1 MKIDAHQ
8 HFWRHDPAIH
18 TWMDEKMQ
26 LLRQDFL
33 PDQLLPL
40 LQAEGIDGCIAV
52 QADSSGRENDF
63 LLGLAADHPWILGV
77 VGWVDLQS
85 DQLESQL
92 EQLCQHSRAVGVRH
106 IVQDEPDDRF
116 LDGAAFRRGVSTL
129 AARKLTFDL
138 LIYERQLPAAID
150 FVRALPDVP
159 MVLDHI
165 AKPRIA
171 DALLEPWAS
180 QIREVA
186 LAPNLMCKLSGIVTE
201 ANWLEWTPADLAP
214 YLETAIEAFGP
225 ERLMLGS
232 DWPVCCLAAD
242 YSRVRSLV
250 EPFLQPLS
258 WTERSAIEGGNATR
272 FYQLKGPQQADEE

>member
-1 MKIDAHQ
+1 LKIDAHQ

-18 TWMDEKMQ
+18 TWMDHRMKILQ
-26 LLRQDFL
+26 RDYL

-40 LQAEGIDGCIAV
+40 LQAQQIDGCVAV
-52 QADSSGRENDF
+52 QADSSLRENDF

-85 DQLESQL
+85 PALG
-92 EQLCQHSRAVGVRH
+92 EQLASFSSNPKAVGVRH

-116 LDGAAFRRGVSTL
+116 LDAETFRAGVRSL
-129 AARKLTFDL
+129 PEHQLTFDL

-171 DALLEPWAS
+171 DAVLEPWSS
-180 QIREVA
+180 QIRE
-186 LAPNLMCKLSGIVTE
+186 LARAPHLMCKLSGIVTE
-201 ANWLEWTPADLAP
+201 AAWLEWTPSDLAP

-232 DWPVCCLAAD
+232 DWPVCRLAAE
-242 YSRVRSLV
+242 YPRVRSTV
-250 EPFLQPLS
+250 ESFLEQFS
-258 WTERSAIEGGNATR
+258 AAERSAIEGENARR
-272 FYQLKGPQQADEE
+272 FYRLGNDP

>member
-165 AKPRIA
+165 AKPKIA
-171 DALLEPWAS
+171 DALLEPWSS
-180 QIREVA
+180 QIRELA